1 MTSTRPISIRSIDV
15 NRVVF
20 SPGQAK
26 AGRNPSINF
35 KYNDNNLQILVPRV
49 GFPGGVLI
57 RDGESGNTSY
67 TLIGSMKGCDT
78 YAKEHAP
85 ESVGDIGKFYN
96 FLIDMDER
104 IISAAVENSVRWFG
118 KKRSEEAIRDSY
130 KRIVSVSVDKVD
142 GEYLPNGK
150 YPPSFRVKLPVYDN
164 KVSTEIVDASRNP
177 VYATPTSL
185 VSVFPKGVE
194 VNMVIS
200 GSIYVIA
207 GGSFGVTWRLNSAQV
222 FHRAKI
228 TARDIFSDEEELD
241 DSQPPTQEATPIP
254 ESQID
259 LAQAPEVEETVD
271 EPAQAPAPAPAA
283 APRSKRRTAGGL

>member
-1 MTSTRPISIRSIDV
+1 MNSTRPISVRSIDV
-15 NRVVF
+15 SRVVF
-20 SPGQAK
+20 AQGQAK

-35 KYNDNNLQILVPRV
+35 KYDGNNLQILVPRV

-78 YAKEHAP
+78 YAKDHAP
-85 ESVGDIGKFYN
+85 ESLGDMGKFYN

-104 IISAAVENSVRWFG
+104 IIGAAVENSVKWFG

-142 GEYLPNGK
+142 GEYVPNGK
-150 YPPSFRVKLPVYDN
+150 YPPSFRVKVPVYDN

-228 TARDIFSDEEELD
+228 TARDIFADEDEVD
-241 DSQPPTQEATPIP
+241 NSQPTTQEAILHEEPH
-254 ESQID
+254 
-259 LAQAPEVEETVD
+259 AAPVQPVETEDAVD
-271 EPAQAPAPAPAA
+271 EPVQAAPPPPAPAP
-283 APRSKRRTAGGL
+283 RGKRRVAGAL

>member
-15 NRVVF
+15 NRIVF

-228 TARDIFSDEEELD
+228 TARDIFADEEELD

>member
-1 MTSTRPISIRSIDV
+1 MISNRPISVRSIDV

-20 SPGQAK
+20 TQGQVK

-35 KYNDNNLQILVPRV
+35 KYDGNNLQILVPRV

-78 YAKEHAP
+78 FAKDHAP
-85 ESVGDIGKFYN
+85 ESLGDIGKFYN

-104 IISAAVENSVRWFG
+104 IIGAAVENSVKWFG

-142 GEYLPNGK
+142 GEYVPNGK

-164 KVSTEIVDASRNP
+164 KISTEIVDASRNP

-228 TARDIFSDEEELD
+228 TARDIFADEDEIDE
-241 DSQPPTQEATPIP
+241 SSPIIQETTTVPD
-254 ESQID
+254 SQID
-259 LAQAPEVEETVD
+259 AHQNQEV
-271 EPAQAPAPAPAA
+271 
-283 APRSKRRTAGGL
+283 